1 MSYTY
6 CHLCTCEVK
15 TVSSF
20 LTSIPSAKS
29 EACNDQRLLAFFKM
43 HEDPDNGTIAHQS
56 SSISSVQKG
65 SCAFHFSCCPEEII
79 HLFDTVRHLT

>member
-20 LTSIPSAKS
+20 LTYIPSAKS

-65 SCAFHFSCCPEEII
+65 SYVPFISHVALKK
-79 HLFDTVRHLT
+79 LFICLIL